1 MTLRSVLGLTAG
13 FAAVVAVT
21 LLSGT
26 VFAAEEKSP
35 MKIEP
40 DLKELQRAPGQL
52 EDAKEMFELFD
63 DNGDGF
69 IDSGEWRSQKMLVF
83 YARDADRDYRLSRE
97 ELPGISDELFAA
109 ADQNGDGYVSAYEF
123 NQAEFT
129 QFEYVDT
136 DRAGTVT
143 YEEFLAYLARL
154 HSAK

>member
-52 EDAKEMFELFD
+52 EDTKEMFDLFD
-63 DNGDGF
+63 DNGDGV

-83 YARDADRDYRLSRE
+83 YGRDANQDYRLSRD
-97 ELPGISDELFAA
+97 ELPGISDELLLPPTRTAM
-109 ADQNGDGYVSAYEF
+109 
-123 NQAEFT
+123 
-129 QFEYVDT
+129 
-136 DRAGTVT
+136 GTFPPMNSIRPSSPNLSTWTPTVPGPSPT
-143 YEEFLAYLARL
+143 KN
-154 HSAK
+154 S